1 MDTVNAHMRILL
13 LNQFFWPELAATSQ
27 LLTDVARHLA
37 EEGHQVTVVCGSSS
51 YAGRDTTPPPP
62 VEIIRVAEGAF
73 SRGHAARLLSYA
85 TYFAAAAWHGVRI
98 ARPDV
103 VISLTTPPLLSTV
116 GMLVQRLRGAR
127 HYIWEMDLYPEVA
140 VDLGMLRGT
149 SLVARL
155 SGGIAD
161 FTRLR
166 ADGII
171 ALGECM
177 RDRLAARG
185 VPPARI
191 RVAENWADGTLF
203 HPLPHIPGDA
213 LRVIYPGNLGMAH
226 ETETLARA
234 MHELAP
240 DPVRFQFVGGGSR
253 QGWLREATAGLR
265 GVTFL
270 PYCDRPALN
279 RLFAASDA
287 GLVTQNDR
295 CTGSVVPSKIY
306 CMMAAGLPFIF
317 VGPRAATPGRV
328 LERFGCGWRVECGNH
343 AALAALLR
351 MLAANPAE
359 VRAAGARARAAF
371 LEHYD
376 TPAGVR
382 RIAHIIGAHAGAVPG
397 RLVAAERAG

>member
-1 MDTVNAHMRILL
+1 MRILL

-37 EEGHQVTVVCGSSS
+37 DEGHQVTVVCGSSS
-51 YAGRDTTPPPP
+51 YAGRDATPPPD
-62 VEIIRVAEGAF
+62 VRIIRVAEGAF

-85 TYFAAAAWHGVRI
+85 TYFAAAAWHGLRI

-116 GMLVQRLRGAR
+116 GTLVQRLRGTR

-140 VDLGMLRGT
+140 VDLRMLRGR

-155 SGGIAD
+155 AGGIAD

-177 RDRLAARG
+177 RDRLIARG
-185 VPPARI
+185 LPAGRI

-203 HPLPHIPGDA
+203 HPLPRTPDNA

-226 ETETLARA
+226 EAETLARA
-234 MHELAP
+234 MRELAP
-240 DPVRFQFVGGGSR
+240 DNVRFQFVGGGSR
-253 QGWLREATAGLR
+253 LGWLREAAAGLP
-265 GVTFL
+265 GVSFR

-279 RLFAASDA
+279 ELFAASDA
-287 GLVTQNDR
+287 GLVTQNFR

-328 LERFGCGWRVECGNH
+328 LDRFRCGWRVECGDH
-343 AALAALLR
+343 AGLAALLR
-351 MLAANPAE
+351 GLAADPAE
-359 VRAAGARARAAF
+359 VRGAGARARAAF

-382 RIAHIIGAHAGAVPG
+382 RIAGIIGAPAGSVPS
-397 RLVAAERAG
+397 RLVAVEDGG